1 MEMFKVR
8 IVNSGLVGEPFH
20 YCFQNQE
27 TNQKIEFSQ
36 ITHIVNSEGRFD
48 VDIED
53 SSLDDTHIS
62 NVLNNYGHVIDIQ
75 STEDGGYELI
85 FQ

>member
-1 MEMFKVR
+1 MEMFKAR

-36 ITHIVNSEGRFD
+36 ITYIVNSEGRFE

-53 SSLDDTHIS
+53 SNLDDANIS

-75 STEDGGYELI
+75 PTEDSGYGLI
-85 FQ
+85 FE

>member
-8 IVNSGLVGEPFH
+8 IVNSGLVNEPFH

-36 ITHIVNSEGRFD
+36 ITYIVNSEGRFE

-53 SSLDDTHIS
+53 SNLDDVNIS

-75 STEDGGYELI
+75 PTEDSGYGLI
-85 FQ
+85 FE